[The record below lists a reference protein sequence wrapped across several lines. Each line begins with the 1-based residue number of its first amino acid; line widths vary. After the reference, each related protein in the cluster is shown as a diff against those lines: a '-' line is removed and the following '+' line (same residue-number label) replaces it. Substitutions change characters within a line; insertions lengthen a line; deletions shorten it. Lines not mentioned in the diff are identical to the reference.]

1 VQRYRQSPLWQRSK
15 SLAAAVY
22 LVTQEWPSE
31 ERFGLTSQTR
41 RAAVSVMGNIAEGQG
56 RVGSKEL
63 KHRLSI
69 ANGSLCEME
78 SYLLLGIELGFNN
91 EDDIAPALALSMEV
105 GRMLTAAINR
115 LE

>member
-1 VQRYRQSPLWQRSK
+1 MQRYRFSPLWQRSK

-22 LVTQEWPSE
+22 RVTATWPSD

-41 RAAVSVMGNIAEGQG
+41 RAAASVMGNIAEGQG
-56 RVGSKEL
+56 RVGSREL

-78 SYLLLGIELGFNN
+78 AYLLLGIDLGFNT
-91 EDDIAPALALSMEV
+91 EDQLTEALALSTEV

>member
-1 VQRYRQSPLWQRSK
+1 MQRYRSSPLWQRSK
-15 SLAAAVY
+15 SLAAVVY
-22 LVTQEWPSE
+22 RVTAEWPSG

-41 RAAVSVMGNIAEGQG
+41 RAAVSMMGNIAEGQG
-56 RVGSKEL
+56 RAGSREL

-78 SYLLLGIELGFNN
+78 AYLLLGIDLGFNT
-91 EDDIAPALALSMEV
+91 EAEVIDALALSSEV